1 MRGNQNVI
9 ADNTKVLITGSSNYF
24 VVQGD
29 ITITKFPS
37 ISTDVFFDIDRAV
50 ILSTTS

>member
-1 MRGNQNVI
+1 MRGNQNDV
-9 ADNTKVLITGSSNYF
+9 ADNTKVFVTGSSNYF
-24 VVQGD
+24 LVQGD

-37 ISTDVFFDIDRAV
+37 IATDVFFDIDRAV